1 MENCSLALH
10 IPEYG
15 SESMEIARIGSTVD
29 VWSLA
34 VDSKVDLQKL
44 SYKTLPRR
52 VSKIGTFTPRYN
64 TTELLPSFTCESG
77 TYYAFLLTCPEGA
90 HKESC
95 WIDVTSTKEEL
106 VGMELSWHPYHRSRD
121 LIVATTRRLYCA
133 ASDDLRLSRGVPLLP
148 MPCDVAISFY
158 FETNRV

>member
-1 MENCSLALH
+1 MLTQNQISTFVQFRALDYGMENCSLALH

-15 SESMEIARIGSTVD
+15 SETMEITRIGSTID

-52 VSKIGTFTPRYN
+52 ISKVGTFTPRYN
-64 TTELLPSFTCESG
+64 STEQLPSFTCESG
-77 TYYAFLLTCPEGA
+77 TYHAFLLACPEGA

-95 WIDVTSTKEEL
+95 WVDVTSTNEEL
-106 VGMELSWHPYHRSRD
+106 VGTYLSRILLSWHPYISCLRG
-121 LIVATTRRLYCA
+121 LIVATPGIYMEQHQT
-133 ASDDLRLSRGVPLLP
+133 
-148 MPCDVAISFY
+148 I
-158 FETNRV
+158 